1 MIGIAFVYVWMS
13 IFTFVHAIEIEV
25 DNSAVLVYTWNVD
38 LILDKIQM
46 KRLIVLVV

>member
-13 IFTFVHAIEIEV
+13 IFTLFHAIEIEV

-38 LILDKIQM
+38 LILDKVQM
-46 KRLIVLVV
+46 KR